1 MNIPNNARSAASKAS
16 IKAALVSSLEHKAPD
31 DISVQELC
39 KLAGV
44 NRTTFYTHFTNV
56 RDLFEALEA
65 DLYYDAEDYIL
76 PKTSDVSQ
84 LISSDTM
91 LRILS
96 YVRQNKA
103 LYRVYFTE
111 LTESKLINELSDSI
125 RRTYVTPALQ
135 KSSVY
140 VAAEYQYYFEFCK
153 AGTLAVI
160 KMWLLSGCK
169 EPDKNVAE
177 LIEKILKLC
186 MP

>member
-1 MNIPNNARSAASKAS
+1 MNIPNNARSADSRAK
-16 IKAALVSSLEHKAPD
+16 IKEALVNLLERKAPD
-31 DISVQELC
+31 AITVQEVC
-39 KLAGV
+39 KLAEV

-65 DLYYDAEDYIL
+65 DLYYDAEDNIL
-76 PKTSDVSQ
+76 PKTSDVSL
-84 LISSDTM
+84 LISRETM

-96 YVRQNKA
+96 YVRQNNA

-125 RRTYVTPALQ
+125 RRIYVMPALQ
-135 KSSVY
+135 KSSVFA
-140 VAAEYQYYFEFCK
+140 AAEYEYYFEFCK
-153 AGTLAVI
+153 AGTLSII

-177 LIEKILKLC
+177 LIEKILKRC